1 MNSLLKKYINN
12 LTIEKVNEFGVK
24 NDIYLNNEE
33 LSFLLELIKTN
44 IDDILV
50 NDSKYL
56 NIIKNKFS
64 EENYIKI
71 KNLFSYYKNRYKG
84 YLF

>member
-1 MNSLLKKYINN
+1 MNNLLKKYINN
-12 LTIEKVNEFGVK
+12 LTIDKINEFGIK
-24 NDIYLNNEE
+24 NDIHLEKDE

-56 NIIKNKFS
+56 DIIKNKVS

-71 KNLFSYYKNRYKG
+71 KNLFLYYKNRYKG

>member
-1 MNSLLKKYINN
+1 MIKKYINN
-12 LTIEKVNEFGVK
+12 LTIDKINNFLVK
-24 NDIYLNNEE
+24 NDINLDNNE

-56 NIIKNKFS
+56 DIIKNKFDEDS
-64 EENYIKI
+64 YIKI
-71 KNLFSYYKNRYKG
+71 KNLFLYYKNRYKG

>member
-1 MNSLLKKYINN
+1 MIKKYINN
-12 LTIEKVNEFGVK
+12 LTTDKMNNFLIK
-24 NDIYLNNEE
+24 NNINLSNEE
-33 LSFLLELIKTN
+33 LFFLLELVKTN

-56 NIIKNKFS
+56 DIIKNNFD
-64 EENYIKI
+64 EENYIKV
-71 KNLFSYYKNRYKG
+71 KNLFLYYKNRYQG

>member
-1 MNSLLKKYINN
+1 MIKKYINN
-12 LTIEKVNEFGVK
+12 LTINRIDNFLTK
-24 NDIYLNNEE
+24 NNINLSNEE

-56 NIIKNKFS
+56 DIIKSKFN

-71 KNLFSYYKNRYKG
+71 KNLFLYYKNRYKG

>member
-33 LSFLLELIKTN
+33 LSFLLALIKTN

-71 KNLFSYYKNRYKG
+71 KNLFLYYKNRYKG

>member
-1 MNSLLKKYINN
+1 MIKKYINN
-12 LTIEKVNEFGVK
+12 LTIDKINNFLIK
-24 NDIYLNNEE
+24 NDINLNNEE
-33 LSFLLELIKTN
+33 LSFLLELVKTN

-56 NIIKNKFS
+56 DIIKNKFD
-64 EENYIKI
+64 EDNYSKI
-71 KNLFSYYKNRYKG
+71 KNLFLYYKNRYQG

>member
-1 MNSLLKKYINN
+1 MNNLIKKYINS
-12 LTIEKVNEFGVK
+12 LTIDKINEFGIK
-24 NDIYLNNEE
+24 NDIYLSNEE

-56 NIIKNKFS
+56 DIIKSRFS

-71 KNLFSYYKNRYKG
+71 KNLFLYYKNRYKG

>member
-1 MNSLLKKYINN
+1 MNILIKKYINN
-12 LTIEKVNEFGVK
+12 LDINRLNDFLLK
-24 NDIYLNNEE
+24 NDIHLNNDE
-33 LSFLLELIKTN
+33 LTFLLNLIKTN

-56 NIIKNKFS
+56 DILKEKIDGD
-64 EENYIKI
+64 NYNKI
-71 KNLFSYYKNRYKG
+71 KELFLYYKNRYQG

>member
-71 KNLFSYYKNRYKG
+71 KNLFLYYKNRYKG

>member
-1 MNSLLKKYINN
+1 MIKKYINN
-12 LTIEKVNEFGVK
+12 LTIDKIKNFLIK
-24 NDIYLNNEE
+24 NDINLNNEE

-56 NIIKNKFS
+56 DIIKNKFN
-64 EENYIKI
+64 EENYTKI
-71 KNLFSYYKNRYKG
+71 KNLFLYYKNRYKG

>member
-1 MNSLLKKYINN
+1 MNNLLKKYINN
-12 LTIEKVNEFGVK
+12 LTIDKINEFGIK
-24 NDIYLNNEE
+24 NDIHLEKDE

-56 NIIKNKFS
+56 DIIKSKFS

-71 KNLFSYYKNRYKG
+71 KNLFLYYKNRYKG

>member
-50 NDSKYL
+50 NDSKY
-56 NIIKNKFS
+56 
-64 EENYIKI
+64 
-71 KNLFSYYKNRYKG
+71 
-84 YLF
+84 

>member
-24 NDIYLNNEE
+24 NNIYLNNEE

-71 KNLFSYYKNRYKG
+71 KNLFLYYKNRYKG

>member
-1 MNSLLKKYINN
+1 MNILIKNYINN
-12 LTIEKVNEFGVK
+12 LTIDRLNEFGIK

-33 LSFLLELIKTN
+33 LNFLLNLIKTN

-56 NIIKNKFS
+56 DILKENINS
-64 EENYIKI
+64 ENYTKI
-71 KNLFSYYKNRYKG
+71 EQLFLYYKNRYQG

>member
-1 MNSLLKKYINN
+1 MNNLLKKYINN
-12 LTIEKVNEFGVK
+12 LTIDKINEFGIK
-24 NDIYLNNEE
+24 NDIHLEKEE

-50 NDSKYL
+50 NDTKYL
-56 NIIKNKFS
+56 DIIKSKFS

-71 KNLFSYYKNRYKG
+71 KNLFLYYKNRYKG

>member
-12 LTIEKVNEFGVK
+12 LTVDKINEFGIK
-24 NDIYLNNEE
+24 NDIYLEKEE

-50 NDSKYL
+50 NESKYL
-56 NIIKNKFS
+56 DIIKNKVS
-64 EENYIKI
+64 EDNYIKI
-71 KNLFSYYKNRYKG
+71 KNLFLYYKNRYKG